1 MALVYHVREPSEW
14 PSLQQAIE
22 ASVQTDEHRQ
32 EVFEM
37 RRTIADELK
46 EEGAKEGA
54 LKTRQQTL
62 IRLLKRRFGDVSD
75 EVSSTIRT
83 TNDPEQLD
91 EWLDRFAT
99 AETLEEVGIGV
110 PA

>member
-1 MALVYHVREPSEW
+1 
-14 PSLQQAIE
+14 
-22 ASVQTDEHRQ
+22 
-32 EVFEM
+32 M

-54 LKTRQQTL
+54 LKKSQQTL
-62 IRLLKRRFGDVSD
+62 IRLMKRRFGDLPD
-75 EVSSTIRT
+75 GLSSAIRT

-99 AETLEEVGIGV
+99 AETLEDVEIGG

>member
-1 MALVYHVREPSEW
+1 MALVYHVRETSEW

-46 EEGAKEGA
+46 EEGAIRN
-54 LKTRQQTL
+54 RQQTL
-62 IRLLKRRFGDVSD
+62 IRLLKRRFGDVPD
-75 EVSSTIRT
+75 ELSSTIRA
-83 TNDPEQLD
+83 TNDPAQLD

-99 AETLEEVGIGV
+99 AETLDEVGIEV

>member
-1 MALVYHVREPSEW
+1 MALVYHVREPTEW
-14 PSLQQAIE
+14 PSLQKAIE

-46 EEGAKEGA
+46 EEGAIK
-54 LKTRQQTL
+54 KSQQTL
-62 IRLLKRRFGDVSD
+62 IRQLKRRFGDVPD
-75 EVSSTIRT
+75 DLSSAIRAT
-83 TNDPEQLD
+83 SDPEQLD
-91 EWLDRFAT
+91 TWLDEVVT
-99 AETLEEVGIGV
+99 AETLEEVGIEV

>member
-22 ASVQTDEHRQ
+22 DSVRTDEHRQ
-32 EVFEM
+32 EVFQM

-75 EVSSTIRT
+75 ELSSTIRA

-91 EWLDRFAT
+91 EWLDQVVT
-99 AETLEEVGIGV
+99 AKTLEEVGIGV